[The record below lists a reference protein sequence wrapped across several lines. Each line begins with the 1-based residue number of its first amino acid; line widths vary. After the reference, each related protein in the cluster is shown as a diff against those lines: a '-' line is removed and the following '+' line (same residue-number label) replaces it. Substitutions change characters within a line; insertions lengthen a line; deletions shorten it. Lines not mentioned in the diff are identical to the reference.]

1 MVIVWVTAK
10 RAEGLPGPDNAG
22 PRACR
27 ACSASLRPATTT
39 FSNSERW
46 PGEVHAFMGE
56 NGAGKSTLMK
66 IFAGAYQPDSGEII
80 LDGNVVHFRSPHEA
94 RLAGIGI
101 IYQELTVAPN
111 LTVSGN
117 VFLGS
122 ELKRFG
128 FMTDTAEMDR
138 KTQEVLNRLGARF
151 NATQRAAHLAVAE
164 QQQVEIARAL
174 FYKSRILVMD
184 EPTAALSDRET
195 DRLFEVVRQ
204 LRSEGL
210 AIIYISHRMAEV
222 YELADRLSVLRDG
235 EYVGELKRPEFS
247 ADKVIEMM
255 VGRKLED
262 FYEHTKHSAGEVV
275 LEVKNM
281 SDGDRVKNA
290 SFQLRQGEVL
300 GLAGLV
306 GAGRTELAR
315 LIFGADKRKSGEVYL
330 NGKKL
335 QINKPQDAIRAGMGY
350 VPEDRKLQGV
360 FLQMSCGENI
370 TMNILSRCATG
381 GVLNERKLTDR
392 AKIEVKAMRVR
403 THSLKA
409 RSRCLAGRR
418 AGWCADR
425 RDRGLRW
432 VTSVYRDARYLH
444 GHPRSRLSGGG
455 RDHGNQQQNRLCLDR
470 QRVRGPCALAGHHRP
485 VNDCGECVYSAQNG
499 FRGAHL
505 CRRRQSHR
513 CPPNRYSRSVRVD
526 FCLWCERTVLWLGRC
541 HERQPLV

>member
-1 MVIVWVTAK
+1 MSTNTKAGASSTDRPILEVRQINK
-10 RAEGLPGPDNAG
+10 SFPGVHVLKNVNL
-22 PRACR
+22 
-27 ACSASLRPATTT
+27 SI
-39 FSNSERW
+39 W

-66 IFAGAYQPDSGEII
+66 ILAGAYQADSGEII
-80 LDGNVVHFRSPHEA
+80 LDGKPVHLRTPHEA

-122 ELKRFG
+122 ELKRLG
-128 FMTDTAEMDR
+128 FMTDTAGMDR

-151 NATQRAAHLAVAE
+151 KATQRAAHLAVAE

-174 FYKSRILVMD
+174 FYKSRVLVMD

-204 LRSEGL
+204 LRSEGM

-235 EYVGELKRPEFS
+235 EYVGELKRAEFS

-255 VGRKLED
+255 VGRRLED
-262 FYEHTKHSAGEVV
+262 FYEHARHTAGRVV

-290 SFQLRQGEVL
+290 NFQLRQGEVL

-315 LIFGADKRKSGEVYL
+315 LIFGADKRKSGEVFL
-330 NGKKL
+330 DGKKL
-335 QINKPQDAIRAGMGY
+335 RINQPKDAIRAGIGY

-360 FLQMSCGENI
+360 FLQMSSGENI
-370 TMNILSRCATG
+370 TMNILGQCAKA
-381 GVLNERKLTDR
+381 GVLDFKKLTDR
-392 AKIEVKAMRVR
+392 ANVEVKAMRVR
-403 THSLKA
+403 TASLKQ
-409 RSRCLAGRR
+409 R
-418 AGWCADR
+418 AG
-425 RDRGLRW
+425 G
-432 VTSVYRDARYLH
+432 
-444 GHPRSRLSGGG
+444 LSGG
-455 RDHGNQQQNRLCLDR
+455 NQQKLLLARWLEINPRVLILDEPTRGVDVGAKAEIYALIQQLLEKGMAVLFISSELPEIVGVCDRVLVMREGEITGEVGGETGVEITQQNIMKFATDVTR
-470 QRVRGPCALAGHHRP
+470 
-485 VNDCGECVYSAQNG
+485 SASTNG
-499 FRGAHL
+499 
-505 CRRRQSHR
+505 
-513 CPPNRYSRSVRVD
+513 N
-526 FCLWCERTVLWLGRC
+526 
-541 HERQPLV
+541 